1 MLRKSILLPVLL
13 FILLPLFLSAAG
25 QVTVYNGNYALVRD
39 SAELTLQKGMHNYFL
54 DNIPSTIEAN
64 SVIIK
69 PIPRFKIFSQNYE
82 YDLAN
87 TRAILDKYI
96 GEEIEVV
103 MEEGEIFSGI
113 LQFNDWENMGILD
126 KSGKLTLLKTGN
138 LQNINLAKLPDNF
151 FLRPTLNWK
160 LVSTYN
166 GKTEVDYSYICS
178 GLNWNVTYNVIWN
191 DKAQKL
197 EMSSWVTMDNKSG
210 KTYEDVILK
219 LIAGDVS
226 KKTPVQQARNEKA
239 AFYEMDADVLMAPSF
254 GEKAFHDFH
263 LYTLSDQVTLRNNQ
277 TKQLQLFDPSK
288 VDAKSRYDYA
298 TNSTDIY
305 SKIVFKNTKAA
316 GLGIPLPMGVV
327 KVYKLD
333 EADNQMEF
341 IGEDNIT
348 HTPKDEEIVLTT
360 GKAFDLVG
368 KTTTMD
374 SRRISNKVN
383 ERDME
388 VELKNRSEENKTIEV
403 NHQISGNWQIIDSN
417 IDYEK
422 VSAFRIKFII
432 ELKAGETKKVIWTER
447 ITY

>member
-1 MLRKSILLPVLL
+1 MLRQAILLLTLL
-13 FILLPLFLSAAG
+13 FLLLPLLLSATG
-25 QVTVYNGNYALVRD
+25 QVTVYNGNFALVRD
-39 SAELTLQKGMHNYFL
+39 TAELNLLKGMHNYFL

-87 TRAILDKYI
+87 TRAILNKYI

-103 MEEGEIFSGI
+103 MEEGEMFNGI
-113 LQFNDWENMGILD
+113 LQFNDWDNMGILD
-126 KSGKLTLLKTGN
+126 ESGKLTLLKTTN

-151 FLRPTLNWK
+151 FLKPTLNWK
-160 LVSTYN
+160 LVSNYN
-166 GKTEVDYSYICS
+166 GKTDVDYSYMCT

-191 DKAQKL
+191 DKAKKL
-197 EMSSWVTMDNKSG
+197 NMSSWVTMDNRSG
-210 KTYEDVILK
+210 KTYEDVVLK
-219 LIAGDVS
+219 LIAGDVA
-226 KKTPVQQARNEKA
+226 KKISRTQTGMREKM
-239 AFYEMDADVLMAPSF
+239 AFDAGENVAMPPSF

-263 LYTLSDQVTLRNNQ
+263 LYTLSEEVTLRNNQ
-277 TKQLQLFDPSK
+277 TKQLQLFDPSQVK
-288 VDAKSRYDYA
+288 AKSRYDYT

-305 SKIVFKNTKAA
+305 SKIVFVNSKAA

-341 IGEDNIT
+341 IGEDNIK
-348 HTPKDEEIVLTT
+348 HTPKDEEVVLTT

-368 KTTTMD
+368 KTTTLD

-388 VELKNRSEENKTIEV
+388 VELKNRSEKDKTIEV
-403 NHQISGNWQIIDSN
+403 NHHISGNWQIINSN

-422 VSAFRIKFII
+422 VSAYKVKFVIK
-432 ELKAGETKKVIWTER
+432 LKAGETKKVTWTER

>member
-1 MLRKSILLPVLL
+1 MLRKSIFPITLLL
-13 FILLPLFLSAAG
+13 ILLPLLLSATG
-25 QVTVYNGNYALVRD
+25 QVTVYNGNFALVRD
-39 SAELTLQKGMHNYFL
+39 RAELNLQKGRHNYFL
-54 DNIPSTIEAN
+54 DSIPSTIEAN

-69 PIPRFKIFSQNYE
+69 PTSRFNIFSQNYE

-113 LQFNDWENMGILD
+113 LQFNDWDNMGILN
-126 KSGKLTLLKTGN
+126 KSGKLTLLKTEN
-138 LQNINLAKLPDNF
+138 LQNINLAKLPENF
-151 FLRPTLNWK
+151 FLKPTLNWK
-160 LVSTYN
+160 LTSSYN

-191 DKAQKL
+191 DKSKKL
-197 EMSSWVTMDNKSG
+197 EMSSWVTMDNRSG
-210 KTYEDVILK
+210 KTYEDVVLK
-219 LIAGDVS
+219 LIAGDVT
-226 KKTPVQQARNEKA
+226 KKQGAQNVRREKM
-239 AFYEMDADVLMAPSF
+239 AFAEMADVAMAPSF

-263 LYTLSDQVTLRNNQ
+263 LYTLSDEVTLRNNQ
-277 TKQLQLFDPSK
+277 TKQLQLFDPAQVK
-288 VDAKSRYDYA
+288 AKSRYDYF
-298 TNSTDIY
+298 TNSTQIY
-305 SKIVFKNTKAA
+305 SKIVFENSKTA

-341 IGEDNIT
+341 IGEDNIK
-348 HTPKDEEIVLTT
+348 HTPKDEEVVLTT

-368 KTTTMD
+368 KTTTLAN
-374 SRRISNKVN
+374 RRISNKVN

-403 NHQISGNWQIIDSN
+403 LHQISGNWEIMNSN

-422 VSAFRIKFII
+422 VNAYKVKFVV
-432 ELKAGETKKVIWTER
+432 ELKAGETHKITWTER